1 MYLIKRKKKKA
12 TSISSS
18 MHFSDLSFIGSNVY
32 PLFLIL
38 GKQAKSAK
46 DNTELRQDP

>member
-1 MYLIKRKKKKA
+1 MYLKKRKKKKA